1 MVGGADRNVRREGGG
16 AGAIAM
22 SDGWGAIVIFVLLMP
37 PTIEPPLVVT
47 NWLISFE
54 IQGY

>member
-1 MVGGADRNVRREGGG
+1 MSDGGG